1 MSNKKALII
10 TFQCCPNYGAMLQAY
25 ALQEYLKTLSLD
37 VEILDYR
44 PKSLTKQYVY
54 INTYSIASIIM
65 SIWSLASYYRKR
77 QAFKRFEQYLNLT
90 SKTYYSKNNIDLQY
104 IDYCFLGSDQI
115 WNPEITSGFDPVYFG
130 NVNLSTSSKVIA
142 YAASIGKKSFTS
154 EEVGK
159 FKTLIT
165 KIHRIAMREDE
176 AQDLVLRTTGVK
188 TLVVVDPT
196 ILAGVECFSK
206 FISKVKYSNY
216 VFVYRLG
223 SDSRTI
229 EVAYDVANRKGL
241 KVIEISGL
249 RKGIS
254 NPKHKV
260 IYDAGVEDFLSFLF
274 YADYVVTDSF
284 HGTVFSVLFH
294 KQFIT
299 IPHKTRGGR
308 MKSLLSKINLLERI
322 SSEISDDLLDNIVD
336 WNDVDK
342 RLEEIKAFSRTY
354 IKESI
359 YDKEG

>member
-1 MSNKKALII
+1 MPNKKVLII

-54 INTYSIASIIM
+54 INTYSLASIIM

-77 QAFKRFEQYLNLT
+77 RAFKRFEQYLNLT
-90 SKTYYSKNNIDLQY
+90 GKTYYSKNNIDMQY

-130 NVNLSTSSKVIA
+130 NVNLSDSSKIIA

-176 AQDLVLRTTGVK
+176 AQDLVLRTTGKK
-188 TLVVVDPT
+188 TSLVVDPT
-196 ILAGVECFSK
+196 ILAGVECFRK
-206 FISKVKYSNY
+206 FINKVKFSKY
-216 VFVYRLG
+216 VLVYRLS
-223 SDSRTI
+223 SDLKI
-229 EVAYDVANRKGL
+229 IDVANEVANRKGL

-249 RKGIS
+249 RKGIR

-260 IYDAGVEDFLSFLF
+260 IYDAGVEDYLSLLF

-308 MKSLLSKINLLERI
+308 MKSLLSKVNLLDRI
-322 SSEISDDLLDNIVD
+322 SSKVTDDLLDKIEN
-336 WNDVDK
+336 WNDVDM
-342 RLEEIKAFSRTY
+342 RLDEERAFSQTY
-354 IKESI
+354 IKNSCI
-359 YDKEG
+359 